1 MGLWVPRSLFKIDF
15 LLTARLRFLV
25 CTRCGGVSDIFKY
38 EVRQRQGAAE
48 LEGTMNLYSV
58 SFVISTQTTE
68 HFRTNAILRLLIL

>member
-1 MGLWVPRSLFKIDF
+1 MGLWVPLSLFKIDF

-25 CTRCGGVSDIFKY
+25 FTRRGVSDIFKY

-58 SFVISTQTTE
+58 SFVISTQTAE
-68 HFRTNAILRLLIL
+68 NFRTKAILRLPML